1 MAYEATNVAVPKSQE
16 SIRKLILANGGTAIG
31 FISQPPV
38 EGFQAQVAIDG
49 MTYSI
54 RISATVKVKE
64 KARRRRR
71 YGMPPKNDDADKAT
85 RRVWR
90 VLYYHLKSVYEAAN
104 SGVMEF
110 RELMLPYIVTKDGRT
125 IGQHILPNLDQALAG
140 KPERLL
146 PAPKE
151 EK

>member
-1 MAYEATNVAVPKSQE
+1 MAYEGTQVSVSKSQE
-16 SIRKLILANGGTAIG
+16 EIRRLILSNGGTAVG

-38 EGFQAQVAIDG
+38 EGFQAQVVIDG
-49 MTYSI
+49 ITYAI
-54 RISATVKVKE
+54 RISATVKVKD
-64 KARRRRR
+64 KIRRRRR

-90 VLYYHLKSVYEAAN
+90 VLFFHLKSVYEAAN

-110 RELMLPYIVTKDGRT
+110 RELMLPYIVTNDGRT
-125 IGQHILPNLDQALAG
+125 VGQHILPKLEQALAG

-146 PAPKE
+146 PAPRE
-151 EK
+151 E